1 MEFVYFTLVAI
12 ILYLLASRILI
23 WIEDYL
29 GRTLEQRSVVFFGL
43 LLVMAVASFAVIRSL
58 VE

>member
-43 LLVMAVASFAVIRSL
+43 LLVMAVTSFAIIRSL
-58 VE
+58 AE